1 MAEISAS
8 QYGKLRGITKQ
19 RVSQAIKNAKLDKCM
34 KRNAD
39 GTLWRDPISG
49 GFLLD
54 PEIADVEWEKNV
66 GLHPNAALARALPD
80 AGPTGDVP
88 PPPVAGTSKA
98 SAKRFAEAPTVT
110 KKPTTAS
117 GGEYMNSR
125 ASRETYMAEMAR
137 LDYQERIGELV
148 PAIAV
153 TAMLEKL
160 VTESKTR
167 ILAVPGKAK
176 MQIPHLKTDDVLII
190 DQLLREALTE
200 LADARFIQ

>member
-1 MAEISAS
+1 MPEISAS
-8 QYGKLRGITKQ
+8 QYGKLRGLSKQ

-39 GTLWRDPISG
+39 GTLWRDPTSG
-49 GFLLD
+49 GFLLT

-66 GLHPNAALARALPD
+66 GLHPNAALARVQVDDSPAADP
-80 AGPTGDVP
+80 AAPTPRSGKSSV
-88 PPPVAGTSKA
+88 
-98 SAKRFAEAPTVT
+98 KRYAEAPTVT
-110 KKPTTAS
+110 KKPATQS

-137 LDYQERIGELV
+137 LDYEQRIGELV
-148 PAIAV
+148 PAIEV

-160 VTESKTR
+160 VTETKTR

-176 MQIPHLKTDDVLII
+176 SQIPHLKTDDVLLI
-190 DQLLREALTE
+190 DQLLRETLTE